1 MDIDIIPWL
10 NMALRWLHVIAG
22 IAWIGSSFY
31 FIWLDNSL
39 RPEKGETGE
48 GVAGALWAVHGGGF
62 YYKKKY
68 RVAPDHMP
76 DTLHW
81 FKWEAYTTWLSG
93 FALLVLMYYVSANL
107 YLVDRTRLDL
117 SNFQAAGLGIAF
129 IIAGW
134 LVYNTLCRSPLRR
147 NDALLGAVWFAV
159 LLVFAFALNKVF
171 SGRGAVMHVGV
182 IIGTV
187 MAANVFMII
196 IPNQRKTVAAL
207 LAGKAPDPALGLAAK
222 QRSLHN
228 NYMTLPVVLIM
239 TSNHYPLLFGNPYN
253 WALLG
258 GLGISGMLIRHFFN
272 LRHHDLVQYRW
283 LVGGALAFVAVMV
296 FASASQ
302 NGFHSRTKQKAVSF
316 AQVRT
321 LITAHCTMCHAQTPT
336 HDGFEAP
343 PAGLD
348 FTDDAVIAANAG
360 RIYDQVVAAK
370 IMPLGNET
378 AMSDAERAQIGAWAQ
393 AQKQNNG
400 H

>member
-1 MDIDIIPWL
+1 MELDIIPWA

-39 RPEKGETGE
+39 RPEKGETDE

-62 YYKKKY
+62 YHKKKY

-93 FALLVLMYYVSANL
+93 FALLVLMYYMSANL
-107 YLVDRTRLDL
+107 YLVDKAKLAL
-117 SNFQAAGLGIAF
+117 SNWQAAGLGMAF
-129 IIAGW
+129 IAAGW
-134 LVYNTLCRSPLRR
+134 ILYNSLCRSPLRR
-147 NDALLGAVWFAV
+147 NDALLGAVWFVV
-159 LLVFAFALNKVF
+159 LLGFAFALNRVF

-182 IIGTV
+182 IIGTA
-187 MAANVFMII
+187 MAANVFFII
-196 IPNQRKTVAAL
+196 IPNQRKTVAAM
-207 LAGKAPDPALGLAAK
+207 LAGEAPDPALGLAAK

-239 TSNHYPLLFGNPYN
+239 TSNHYPMLFGNPYN

-258 GLGISGMLIRHFFN
+258 GLGLSGMLIRHFFN
-272 LRHHDLVQYRW
+272 RRHHDDVNYGW
-283 LVGGALAFVAVMV
+283 LAAGAAMFIAVMI
-296 FASASQ
+296 FASISQ
-302 NGFHSRTKQKAVSF
+302 TGFHKPASADDVSF

-321 LITAHCTMCHAQTPT
+321 LIKTHCTMCHAQNPS
-336 HDGFEAP
+336 HDGFDAP
-343 PAGLD
+343 PAGLVL
-348 FTDDAVIAANAG
+348 TDDAAIKANAA
-360 RIYDQVVAAK
+360 RIYQQVVVAK

-378 AMSDAERAQIGAWAQ
+378 GITEAERAQIGAWVQ
-393 AQKQNNG
+393 AQK
-400 H
+400 